1 MISINSLE
9 MPFKLVP
16 DHALKIEDFDTRMGG
31 GLVVY
36 ANALCREAADG
47 QKPEADLSE

>member
-9 MPFKLVP
+9 MPLKLVP
-16 DHALKIEDFDTRMGG
+16 DHALKIEDLDTHMGG
-31 GLVVY
+31 DMVVY